1 MEMISSGNFNFAIQV
16 CKQIFEQFGLVR
28 KLPLSLKIC
37 NYYPLPVYHTSEAQ
51 LPISFQSP
59 LQLRAAMLDFWQ
71 LYARKRREPEYGINP
86 IEYLNFMLENEM
98 LFGWTFENLN
108 EEYPE
113 EPHII
118 GICDMREN
126 MILLDNK
133 LKDGNELWRRRS
145 FTIVHEIAHWVLHK
159 PLYDSLCKMD
169 EEPSC
174 HTIVCRSKDVGLNL
188 YHDHQSRLDAKI
200 RMEWQANTG
209 GSVLLFPPHK
219 IKRFARDFR
228 QMLREDKRCFIEQC
242 ALLFHAS
249 LQATEIALRQHG
261 II

>member
-1 MEMISSGNFNFAIQV
+1 MLRASSIA
-16 CKQIFEQFGLVR
+16 
-28 KLPLSLKIC
+28 
-37 NYYPLPVYHTSEAQ
+37 NYNDSEAQ
-51 LPISFQSP
+51 LPISFRSL
-59 LQLRAAMLDFWQ
+59 LQIRAAMLDF
-71 LYARKRREPEYGINP
+71 LHYYTKKHSEPEYGINP
-86 IEYLNFMLENEM
+86 IEYLNFMLKEEM

-113 EPHII
+113 EPDII

-133 LKDGNELWRRRS
+133 LRDGHELWRKRS

-159 PLYDSLCKMD
+159 PLYDSLCSIDKELQQQM
-169 EEPSC
+169 
-174 HTIVCRSKDVGLNL
+174 IVCRSKDVGLSL
-188 YHDHQSRLDAKI
+188 SSDQQSRLGAKI

-209 GSVLLFPPHK
+209 GGVLLFPPHK
-219 IKRFARDFR
+219 IKRFARDYR
-228 QMLREDKRCFIEQC
+228 QMLHEDKHCFIEQC

-249 LQATEIALRQHG
+249 LQSSEIALHQHG